1 MGLQE
6 GAKMSAHQ
14 RDVGVPTGLK
24 SSHSQL
30 QKFQH
35 LQAVLNFR
43 AMAKQPK
50 LCPKEQI
57 SKIKEEIR
65 EKVPEKDHA
74 ESDEEGS
81 DQDES
86 ESEGDNLEAMDAEG
100 EQVEGNNDLFK
111 KNLWVPYDNSF
122 LVD

>member
-6 GAKMSAHQ
+6 GTKMSAHQ

-43 AMAKQPK
+43 AMAKK
-50 LCPKEQI
+50 TILCPKEQK
-57 SKIKEEIR
+57 SNIKEETK
-65 EKVPEKDHA
+65 EKVPEKDHD

-86 ESEGDNLEAMDAEG
+86 ESDGDNLETTDAEG
-100 EQVEGNNDLFK
+100 GQVEGSNDFFK
-111 KNLWVPYDNSF
+111 
-122 LVD
+122 

>member
-6 GAKMSAHQ
+6 ATKMGAHQ

-43 AMAKQPK
+43 VMAKQPK
-50 LCPKEQI
+50 LCPKEQK
-57 SKIKEEIR
+57 SKIKEETK
-65 EKVPEKDHA
+65 EKVPEKDHD

-86 ESEGDNLEAMDAEG
+86 ESDGDNLETMDAEG
-100 EQVEGNNDLFK
+100 EQVEGNL
-111 KNLWVPYDNSF
+111 SF
-122 LVD
+122 RLN

>member
-6 GAKMSAHQ
+6 GTKMGAHQ

-43 AMAKQPK
+43 VMAKQPK
-50 LCPKEQI
+50 LCPKEQK
-57 SKIKEEIR
+57 SKIKEEVK
-65 EKVPEKDHA
+65 EKVPEKDHD

-86 ESEGDNLEAMDAEG
+86 ESDGDNLEAMEEERG
-100 EQVEGNNDLFK
+100 QVEGN
-111 KNLWVPYDNSF
+111 
-122 LVD
+122 

>member
-6 GAKMSAHQ
+6 GTKMSAHQ

-43 AMAKQPK
+43 AMAKK
-50 LCPKEQI
+50 TILCPKEQK
-57 SKIKEEIR
+57 SNIKEETK

-100 EQVEGNNDLFK
+100 EQVEGNYDLFK
-111 KNLWVPYDNSF
+111 
-122 LVD
+122 

>member
-6 GAKMSAHQ
+6 GTNMSAHQ
-14 RDVGVPTGLK
+14 RDAGVPTGLK

-35 LQAVLNFR
+35 LQTVLNFR

-57 SKIKEEIR
+57 SKIKEEIK
-65 EKVPEKDHA
+65 EKVPEKDHD

-86 ESEGDNLEAMDAEG
+86 ESEGDNLEAMDAKG
-100 EQVEGNNDLFK
+100 EQVEGNYDLFK
-111 KNLWVPYDNSF
+111 KNLWVPYANSF

>member
-6 GAKMSAHQ
+6 GTNMSAHQ

-43 AMAKQPK
+43 VMAKQPK
-50 LCPKEQI
+50 LCPKEQK
-57 SKIKEEIR
+57 SKIKEETK

-81 DQDES
+81 DES
-86 ESEGDNLEAMDAEG
+86 ERDGDNLETMDAEG
-100 EQVEGNNDLFK
+100 GKVEGNYDLFK
-111 KNLWVPYDNSF
+111 
-122 LVD
+122 